1 MPLKHIA
8 KLRRNLIPCNLFR
21 IFNLI
26 LLTSRT
32 CRLLIV
38 NVALPATSNLHPL
51 GDHVKNIR
59 VTLQSS
65 NSFVPAYAILDNL
78 TYGEPMSGIT
88 ECETDFAA
96 SEIKEGE
103 VYAVDGTLRL
113 TLGESGRLFSN
124 EELSQLNSGIYI
136 IRYML
141 TDGRTVTIKQM
152 VR

>member
-1 MPLKHIA
+1 
-8 KLRRNLIPCNLFR
+8 
-21 IFNLI
+21 
-26 LLTSRT
+26 
-32 CRLLIV
+32 
-38 NVALPATSNLHPL
+38 
-51 GDHVKNIR
+51 
-59 VTLQSS
+59 
-65 NSFVPAYAILDNL
+65 
-78 TYGEPMSGIT
+78 MSGIT